1 MLRHCVEVNGSGHHC
16 AGVVHEDR
24 CARFTQVV
32 ALMLAINDVDCLG
45 RIGRNVV

>member
-1 MLRHCVEVNGSGHHC
+1 MWRNRVAIGGSRRHC

-24 CARFTQVV
+24 CARFTEVV
-32 ALMLAINDVDCLG
+32 ALMVAINDVDCPG